1 MSRTWVRPTPGNGT
15 SIGVKVHVVRSG
27 GLAAEAAETSAQIR
41 HDATV
46 PDIPISHTLRFI
58 FDLLGPDSSDPAW
71 SALM

>member
-1 MSRTWVRPTPGNGT
+1 MSRTWVRAPGNGT

-27 GLAAEAAETSAQIR
+27 GSAAETAETSVQIR

-46 PDIPISHTLRFI
+46 PDIPDIHILRFI
-58 FDLLGPDSSDPAW
+58 FDLLGPDSSNPAW